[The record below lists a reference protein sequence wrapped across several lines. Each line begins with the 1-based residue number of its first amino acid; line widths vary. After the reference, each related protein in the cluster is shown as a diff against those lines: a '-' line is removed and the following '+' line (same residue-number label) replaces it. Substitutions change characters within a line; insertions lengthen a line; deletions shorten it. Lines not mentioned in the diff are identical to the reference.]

1 MKTIEPLISKTARN
15 ESCVLEGKERTRR
28 IPFYPKIYPTIM
40 SSQYHC
46 MHKTL
51 QLGIKHWKVTQ
62 VTRKVTE
69 EWTFMITKYA
79 TTRFMNS
86 NKGVV
91 NINLKADKISSHPNG
106 MIRFLEMMR
115 LTICEL
121 QWMGMQKSKIT
132 DKSMLQCDMLPNR
145 VHKSTCYNL

>member
-1 MKTIEPLISKTARN
+1 
-15 ESCVLEGKERTRR
+15 
-28 IPFYPKIYPTIM
+28 
-40 SSQYHC
+40 
-46 MHKTL
+46 
-51 QLGIKHWKVTQ
+51 
-62 VTRKVTE
+62 
-69 EWTFMITKYA
+69 MITKYA

-121 QWMGMQKSKIT
+121 Q
-132 DKSMLQCDMLPNR
+132 
-145 VHKSTCYNL
+145 